1 MAANNFNNWDNGFPY
16 NGIEPA
22 TTNSMSF
29 WDNGF
34 PFQFIDSTSG
44 GAPAIQKAWGFIIG

>member
-1 MAANNFNNWDNGFPY
+1 MAANNFNN
-16 NGIEPA
+16 
-22 TTNSMSF
+22 

-44 GAPAIQKAWGFIIG
+44 GAPAVQKVWGFIIG

>member
-22 TTNSMSF
+22 TTNSMTY

-34 PFQFIDSTSG
+34 PYQFIDSTSG
-44 GAPAIQKAWGFIIG
+44 GAPATPKAWGFIIG